1 MKPKFNFFCLLTI
14 SLCFYNCS
22 SRYIKNKE
30 LTTMVQPEFVDNG
43 KTVDSL
49 KKVYN
54 CESIDFENWE
64 VVVNEKVTD
73 SCLTVR
79 LINSS
84 KVPSVDSDPD
94 NISLPLKEIASTIKK
109 ALVKPQNYKLFHI
122 IFIKK
127 DKVGEVEVYS
137 LGGEIQSK
145 NL

>member
-1 MKPKFNFFCLLTI
+1 MKPKFKLFCLLII

-22 SRYIKNKE
+22 DKLEN
-30 LTTMVQPEFVDNG
+30 PEFVDSG

-49 KKVYN
+49 KKAYN

-64 VVVNEKVTD
+64 DKKVLD

-84 KVPSVDSDPD
+84 KVPSAEYSDPD
-94 NISLPLKEIASTIKK
+94 KENLPLTEIASAIKK
-109 ALVKPQNYKLFHI
+109 SLAKPQNYKSFHI
-122 IFIKK
+122 IFIE
-127 DKVGEVEVYS
+127 KVDDVEAYS

-145 NL
+145 DL